1 MDNLGEIIILLHG
14 IITYFKYWCVHTN
27 YYSKGEDGAEGNRR
41 KSFSLFAHL
50 VQWRLES
57 R

>member
-1 MDNLGEIIILLHG
+1 MDNLGEIVILLHG